1 MLPWKAESVCCVLSV
16 LQMDYLRPGFV
27 VPADG
32 LNSTLGLRFLLVT
45 QLFVY
50 FSALRV
56 VDITE

>member
-45 QLFVY
+45 HLFVY